1 MPDSISVNTLL
12 PFRLNAEP
20 PVFRGSTLTE
30 LTWLVMAGFVIWLP
44 VLLILSYAIFS
55 TAMPGFGLTIFAMLG
70 SVLAGGKWLQRA
82 KRGRPLGYYQLQV
95 QFLLHR
101 LGVRRSPFIQ
111 ESGVWDVGRSVVRQ

>member
-1 MPDSISVNTLL
+1 MAGSSATNPLL

-20 PVFRGSTLTE
+20 TVFRGCSLTE
-30 LTWLVMAGFVIWLP
+30 LTWLVVAGFVIWLP
-44 VLLILSYAIFS
+44 LSLLFSFIFLSS
-55 TAMPGFGLTIFAMLG
+55 AMPGLGLTIFAMLG

-101 LGVRRSPFIQ
+101 IGLRRAHFIQ
-111 ESGVWDVGRSVVRQ
+111 ESGVWDVGRSVGRR